1 MMREVID
8 DFLAIAVGD
17 EGALGA
23 RVASV
28 GEKRCHWR
36 TCPVEMGSK
45 LGES

>member
-1 MMREVID
+1 VRMMREVID

-28 GEKRCHWR
+28 G
-36 TCPVEMGSK
+36 
-45 LGES
+45 GEAVPLADLPS